1 MIKNPT
7 VEMTDEKHLPQA
19 NVPFDQIAKDLV
31 RTTTHGGKTIMR
43 VSIILGVFSIVGIV
57 ALIVK
62 LITQGDDSTQWGYV
76 AALVSFLLT
85 VGGGA
90 PMVAIAPV
98 LAKANWVRPITR
110 ISAIFSLTGIATL
123 IMTIP
128 LLVML
133 PPLVV
138 DGTRRRS
145 IWFEGPIFSP
155 HVWDYIGILGLII
168 TGLALFYTAAIPDF
182 AVMRDHTTGWRKRV
196 GRILSRGWVG
206 SNSQWRTLRMRIGM
220 FGTFYFLILIFV
232 HFLFSSDFA
241 MGIVPGWRDAIFPMY
256 HSITS
261 LQGGLAAVIA
271 SLWFIR
277 RYFKLEKYIHIDQ
290 FWSLS
295 RLLFA
300 TTLLWIYFF
309 YSAFIVFWYG
319 RGGADKAWIDLLV
332 RGSKEGIGPMGW
344 VFIFAGIF
352 IFIAPWWWLIWNS
365 VRRSINGPII
375 AASLIL
381 IGIML
386 DRVRIFVTAWSVP
399 TEHIH
404 DKYLMIIPQTSLPS
418 GLDIMIIIGGIC
430 LGLLPILVI
439 SRVIPVVS
447 IWEMQQFNLL
457 SKPVKYMKTHGV
469 LVAKPD

>member
-1 MIKNPT
+1 
-7 VEMTDEKHLPQA
+7 
-19 NVPFDQIAKDLV
+19 
-31 RTTTHGGKTIMR
+31 
-43 VSIILGVFSIVGIV
+43 
-57 ALIVK
+57 
-62 LITQGDDSTQWGYV
+62 
-76 AALVSFLLT
+76 
-85 VGGGA
+85 
-90 PMVAIAPV
+90 
-98 LAKANWVRPITR
+98 
-110 ISAIFSLTGIATL
+110 
-123 IMTIP
+123 
-128 LLVML
+128 
-133 PPLVV
+133 
-138 DGTRRRS
+138 
-145 IWFEGPIFSP
+145 
-155 HVWDYIGILGLII
+155 
-168 TGLALFYTAAIPDF
+168 
-182 AVMRDHTTGWRKRV
+182 
-196 GRILSRGWVG
+196 
-206 SNSQWRTLRMRIGM
+206 MRIGM

-241 MGIVPGWRDAIFPMY
+241 MSMVPGWRDAIFPMY

-261 LQGGLAAVIA
+261 LQGGLAGVIA
-271 SLWFIR
+271 CLWFIR

-290 FWSLS
+290 FWSLA

-300 TTLLWIYFF
+300 TTLLWVYFF

-319 RGGADKAWIDLLV
+319 RGGSDKAWIDLFV

-352 IFIAPWWWLIWNS
+352 IFIAPWWWLIWNR

-381 IGIML
+381 VGIML

-404 DKYLMIIPQTSLPS
+404 DKYLMIVPQTSLPN
-418 GLDIMIIIGGIC
+418 GLDILIIIGGIC

-447 IWEMQQFNLL
+447 IWEMQQFSLL

-469 LVAKPD
+469 LVGKPD